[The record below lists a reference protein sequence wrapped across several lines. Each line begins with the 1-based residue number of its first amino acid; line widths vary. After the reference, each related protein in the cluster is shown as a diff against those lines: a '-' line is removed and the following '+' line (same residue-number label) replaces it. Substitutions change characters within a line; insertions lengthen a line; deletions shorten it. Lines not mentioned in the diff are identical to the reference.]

1 MTKLL
6 THNVLNVFYSRY
18 LFYLNVLNVFNN
30 DQEEIKNK
38 QTVITQ
44 LLKLKIL

>member
-1 MTKLL
+1 M
-6 THNVLNVFYSRY
+6 Y
-18 LFYLNVLNVFNN
+18 LFYLNVLNVFNK